1 VILFY
6 GAGDEAWKRSIG
18 SELKKAIAYRG
29 ARPLMATYIYLAE
42 PATASKQDLIEM
54 EEPNLINGLQGF
66 SDSEMLKLVTA
77 IEGKG
82 ATA

>member
-1 VILFY
+1 MILFY
-6 GAGDEAWKRSIG
+6 GAGDEAWKRSVG
-18 SELKKAIAYRG
+18 SELKKAIAYRA
-29 ARPLMATYIYLAE
+29 ARPLATYIYLAE

-66 SDSEMLKLVTA
+66 SDSEMLKFVSA
-77 IEGKG
+77 MAGKG